1 MTYTVARQGST
12 LGSFSQYDVAEGAAA
27 GQFFPDDLVWT
38 EGMSDWK
45 PLSSVFPSTKGG
57 GPPPLPPQAFVAQP
71 PQMPQAPKS
80 LGDDA
85 GMRMLIPV
93 GRSGWAIA
101 SGYLALFSVLIL
113 PAPLAL
119 ITAILAI
126 RDIKRSKGSPH
137 PKHGMGRAI
146 FGLVMGIAGSLVLLL
161 GLIAKALGS

>member
-1 MTYTVARQGST
+1 
-12 LGSFSQYDVAEGAAA
+12 
-27 GQFFPDDLVWT
+27 
-38 EGMSDWK
+38 
-45 PLSSVFPSTKGG
+45 
-57 GPPPLPPQAFVAQP
+57 
-71 PQMPQAPKS
+71 
-80 LGDDA
+80 
-85 GMRMLIPV
+85 MRMLMPV

-101 SGYLALFSVLIL
+101 AGYLALFSVLIL